1 MREPRLALE
10 LDDRSAGA
18 VDVILKDGGTLRLR
32 PPASSDADAVL
43 DFLQRLSER
52 SLYLRFH
59 GIRQVDRAF
68 AESVLDPDWL
78 ETGALAGWLGD
89 RVVGLANYV
98 RLRDPSVAEVA
109 FVVADEEQGRGIG
122 TRLLEQLAA
131 RAAETGIRRF
141 VAQVMAEN
149 QAMLSVFTE
158 AGFDVVRELEHGEV
172 EVSFPI
178 ASTESFQTRVEKRDH
193 VGVTA
198 SLRPFFEPDSVAVI
212 GASRRRGSIGGELF
226 RNVIEA
232 DFAGAA
238 YPVNRGGDPVAGV
251 RAYSSIGEIPD
262 PVDLAVI
269 CVPAA
274 QVLDA
279 AAEALQKG
287 IRAICVISSGFAETG
302 AEGRDRQE
310 KLLALVR
317 AHGVRLLGPNC
328 LGIAS
333 SKPKLNA
340 TFAPRALPA
349 GRIGFSSQS
358 GALGLA
364 LLEQGSARLGFSA
377 FVSIGNKADV
387 SSNDLLE
394 WWEDDP
400 ETDVVLLYL
409 ESFGNPRKFGRISR
423 RVARRKP
430 ILALKAGATAA
441 GAKAASSHTAALA
454 GSEAAVEALFRQA
467 GVVRA
472 RTLEE
477 LVDVAGLL
485 STQPLPHGRR
495 VGVLTNAGGL
505 GILCADACEGA
516 GLELPDLAER
526 TREALADVLP
536 RESSVA
542 NPVDML
548 GSATGATYEL
558 AIPPL
563 LADPRLDALIV
574 LFVPPV
580 VAGASEVA
588 ASIRRAVEATPS
600 DKPVLAV
607 VISAGGTP
615 PELLES
621 DLASFAYPESAA
633 RALGLAADRGEW
645 LRRPAGTVPELEGV
659 DPAAARTV
667 VDGALKGSS
676 ETWLDPAS
684 TRELLGAYGIPLV
697 PERTAESADRAVAT
711 AADLGFPVVVKT
723 AAAGV
728 HKTESGGVALDLRD
742 EEQVREAVERIGLP
756 VIVQPYLKGGA
767 ELLAGVVQDPVFGPL
782 VAFGPGGVF
791 AELIGDAGFR
801 IAPLTDLDAEELVT
815 GGKAGRL
822 VAGFRGTPA
831 ADPVALADLVLRL
844 GRLAEEFPEVSE
856 LDLNPVIAGPDGCL
870 AVDARV
876 RLRTRTSERALKSW

>member
-1 MREPRLALE
+1 
-10 LDDRSAGA
+10 
-18 VDVILKDGGTLRLR
+18 
-32 PPASSDADAVL
+32 
-43 DFLQRLSER
+43 
-52 SLYLRFH
+52 
-59 GIRQVDRAF
+59 
-68 AESVLDPDWL
+68 
-78 ETGALAGWLGD
+78 
-89 RVVGLANYV
+89 
-98 RLRDPSVAEVA
+98 
-109 FVVADEEQGRGIG
+109 
-122 TRLLEQLAA
+122 
-131 RAAETGIRRF
+131 
-141 VAQVMAEN
+141 
-149 QAMLSVFTE
+149 
-158 AGFDVVRELEHGEV
+158 
-172 EVSFPI
+172 
-178 ASTESFQTRVEKRDH
+178 
-193 VGVTA
+193 
-198 SLRPFFEPDSVAVI
+198 
-212 GASRRRGSIGGELF
+212 
-226 RNVIEA
+226 
-232 DFAGAA
+232 
-238 YPVNRGGDPVAGV
+238 
-251 RAYSSIGEIPD
+251 
-262 PVDLAVI
+262 
-269 CVPAA
+269 
-274 QVLDA
+274 
-279 AAEALQKG
+279 
-287 IRAICVISSGFAETG
+287 
-302 AEGRDRQE
+302 
-310 KLLALVR
+310 
-317 AHGVRLLGPNC
+317 
-328 LGIAS
+328 
-333 SKPKLNA
+333 
-340 TFAPRALPA
+340 
-349 GRIGFSSQS
+349 
-358 GALGLA
+358 
-364 LLEQGSARLGFSA
+364 
-377 FVSIGNKADV
+377 
-387 SSNDLLE
+387 
-394 WWEDDP
+394 
-400 ETDVVLLYL
+400 
-409 ESFGNPRKFGRISR
+409 
-423 RVARRKP
+423 
-430 ILALKAGATAA
+430 
-441 GAKAASSHTAALA
+441 
-454 GSEAAVEALFRQA
+454 
-467 GVVRA
+467 
-472 RTLEE
+472 
-477 LVDVAGLL
+477 
-485 STQPLPHGRR
+485 
-495 VGVLTNAGGL
+495 
-505 GILCADACEGA
+505 
-516 GLELPDLAER
+516 
-526 TREALADVLP
+526 
-536 RESSVA
+536 VA

-659 DPAAARTV
+659 DPEAARTV